1 MEYLRPD
8 STRSGWAQRMEAC
21 ISLSSS
27 SEDLVTG
34 QRNLGWG
41 AAVGVFKEGVCFPMF
56 ILSIW
61 PSFFVGFAAWIS
73 WIFFPHLK
81 HTYVHERERLL
92 SCGEGSL
99 RYMGPLA

>member
-1 MEYLRPD
+1 MEYLRLD
-8 STRSGWAQRMEAC
+8 STRTGWAQCMEAC

-41 AAVGVFKEGVCFPMF
+41 AVGVFKEGVCFPMF
-56 ILSIW
+56 VLSIW

-73 WIFFPHLK
+73 WIFPSLE
-81 HTYVHERERLL
+81 TYI
-92 SCGEGSL
+92 C
-99 RYMGPLA
+99 A